1 MEETVF
7 QEQTGNASVGDV
19 QSLEHCQAQLQEWRE
34 KYLRVQADFD
44 NFTRRIEKEKVSWM
58 RVVQATMLKDILA
71 IVDDV
76 ERAFTTHAAV
86 ELTPELQK
94 WLTGF
99 ELIGRGL
106 QKFLLSQGVEEIVQ
120 IKTFDP
126 SLHEA
131 LLQIE
136 SPNHISGNI
145 VEVFQKGY
153 LFKNEVL
160 RPAKVSVAQ

>member
-1 MEETVF
+1 MEETVSK
-7 QEQTGNASVGDV
+7 ERTENTSEVGT
-19 QSLEHCQAQLQEWRE
+19 QALELCQAQLQEWRE

-44 NFTRRIEKEKVSWM
+44 NFTRRVEKERASWM

-76 ERAFTTHAAV
+76 ERAFTTNTAI
-86 ELTPELQK
+86 ELTPELQQ

-99 ELIGRGL
+99 ELIGKSL
-106 QKFLLSQGVEEIVQ
+106 QKFLLAQGVEEIAQ
-120 IKTFDP
+120 MSTFDP
-126 SLHEA
+126 HLHEA
-131 LLQIE
+131 LMQVA
-136 SPNHISGNI
+136 SADHSSGSI

-153 LFKNEVL
+153 LFKDEVL